1 MISCDYDFVA
11 ESDLI
16 YKRLTV
22 FFSGLPC
29 YRVLTSDK
37 DNLTLVFNE
46 IRRLEGE
53 EEDQQEG
60 GIQDIEDKPFMN
72 DYSED
77 DEDHFLPFQ
86 KFKYRTN
93 CCYGLSMDLLENI
106 AQELEFDFRLY
117 IVADGLFGSG
127 SLKLKRNGRNKRDVG
142 KTFLSYR

>member
-1 MISCDYDFVA
+1 MNIV
-11 ESDLI
+11 L
-16 YKRLTV
+16 
-22 FFSGLPC
+22 GLPC

-46 IRRLEGE
+46 IRRLEEE
-53 EEDQQEG
+53 EEDQEEAAA
-60 GIQDIEDKPFMN
+60 QDVDDKPLTN
-72 DYSED
+72 DYSDD

-117 IVADGLFGSG
+117 IVADGLFGSRAF
-127 SLKLKRNGRNKRDVG
+127 KHKRNGRTRRDVG

>member
-1 MISCDYDFVA
+1 M
-11 ESDLI
+11 
-16 YKRLTV
+16 
-22 FFSGLPC
+22 
-29 YRVLTSDK
+29 LTSDK

-46 IRRLEGE
+46 IRRLEEE
-53 EEDQQEG
+53 EEDQEEAG
-60 GIQDIEDKPFMN
+60 VTQDVEDKLFIN

-77 DEDHFLPFQ
+77 DEDHFFPFQ

-117 IVADGLFGSG
+117 IVADGLFGSR
-127 SLKLKRNGRNKRDVG
+127 SLKRKRSNRNKRDVG